1 MSSRIGGRQAVF
13 NEINITPL
21 TDIFL
26 VLLIIMMVVAPM
38 LDTKGLKLSVPSAGP
53 SPDTTEKPKTIQ
65 LLIDAQGGYSINN
78 QAVSLAQLKE
88 TLKTQSKDNPDG
100 LMIETNP
107 DASHDALT
115 QAMDNAQ
122 AAGITK
128 IAVTESQG
136 NAGTTDAQAQAAISE
151 EPMSDVDSLPEN

>member
-1 MSSRIGGRQAVF
+1 MSSRGSGRRAVF

-38 LDTKGLKLSVPSAGP
+38 LDTQGLKLSVPSAGP

-65 LLIDAQGGYSINN
+65 LVIDAQGGYSINN
-78 QAVSLAQLKE
+78 QTVGLEQLKE
-88 TLKTQSKDNPDG
+88 TLKTQSKEHPDG

-107 DASHDALT
+107 EASHDALT

-128 IAVTESQG
+128 IAVTEAQG
-136 NAGTTDAQAQAAISE
+136 ASGGSNETTEAQAQAALSE
-151 EPMSDVDSLPEN
+151 EEVLPEQ